1 MKDIYSDETL
11 REFRKKNWSKA
22 IHDFKLKKKY
32 IMDKIKNIANNFNM
46 KEDEVYN
53 IIDKSSDEELKALFI
68 AVRLAKDP
76 KRQNIYELIFLEFL
90 RSKGRNINKL
100 PSGGNNALFL
110 TAESIIKGKPKS
122 ADIESTKSLDF
133 CEKIGDKKYYYYH
146 KFTKDEGGA
155 QDNQYIDLQTF
166 VRIAKK
172 YCMNNNDN
180 NYFVAVPDD
189 PFYNDERKRYLE
201 VLAGKFKDKRIFI
214 ASWNQI
220 LEKIN

>member
-100 PSGGNNALFL
+100 P
-110 TAESIIKGKPKS
+110 
-122 ADIESTKSLDF
+122 
-133 CEKIGDKKYYYYH
+133 
-146 KFTKDEGGA
+146 
-155 QDNQYIDLQTF
+155 
-166 VRIAKK
+166 
-172 YCMNNNDN
+172 
-180 NYFVAVPDD
+180 
-189 PFYNDERKRYLE
+189 
-201 VLAGKFKDKRIFI
+201 
-214 ASWNQI
+214 
-220 LEKIN
+220 